1 MTEFPQNRAE
11 YYVRG
16 GQVTSVD
23 GTTIRHLAR
32 GRGPVV
38 VCLHG
43 ALGTALSLLP
53 LSNYLAEDFAL
64 VFVNLRGHG
73 TSGWGQSPPSIDRH
87 VEDVLAVVD
96 AVGPVDALFGY
107 SYGAVIALET
117 ALADPECVTKLVVYE
132 PPLPV
137 TYPIPDPTLIE
148 SALADGRYEE
158 LILQAAAEGGAG
170 LSPAEIA
177 AIRDNPLWP
186 SKVAHAPTLVPT
198 MAVLSGLAPTV
209 EQYRRV
215 ALPTKVIVGTA
226 SASYLR
232 EAAALLAGVLPD
244 VTREQLDGQGHHVD
258 HDLLARS
265 LERFLFVGDES
276 ESRWHDAD
284 AADEDGSINCSS
296 RD

>member
-1 MTEFPQNRAE
+1 MTEFRQTHAE
-11 YYVRG
+11 RYVRG

-23 GTTIRHLAR
+23 GTAISYLAR
-32 GRGPVV
+32 GSGPVV

-43 ALGTALSLLP
+43 GLGTAVSLLP

-96 AVGPVDALFGY
+96 AVGPVEALFGY

-117 ALADPECVTKLVVYE
+117 ALAAPKCATKLVVYE

-137 TYPIPDPTLIE
+137 TYPIPNPALIE

-158 LILQAAAEGGAG
+158 LILHAAAEGGAG

-177 AIRDNPLWP
+177 AIRDDPLWP
-186 SKVAHAPTLVPT
+186 SNVAHAPTLVPT
-198 MAVLSGLAPTV
+198 MAVLTGLAPTV
-209 EQYRRV
+209 EQYRNV
-215 ALPTKVIVGTA
+215 ALPTKLIVGTT

-244 VTREQLDGQGHHVD
+244 VTREELDGQGHHVE
-258 HDLLARS
+258 HELLAKS
-265 LERFLFVGDES
+265 LARFVHS
-276 ESRWHDAD
+276 
-284 AADEDGSINCSS
+284 
-296 RD
+296 